1 MIPFTKAHACGNDFL
16 IVEEKYASHGRD
28 EISRALCSRNFG
40 VGADGVEWV
49 TVGENAITARL
60 INSDGSEA
68 EISGNGTRCV
78 AAWHG
83 SQTGAKEIIIGTGAG
98 PKLCR
103 ILSDDGRLFQVE
115 TAMGA
120 ATSSPRT
127 VEGFAGVEVSVGNPH
142 FVLIAEQIPTD
153 WIEVGARLTNNAA
166 FPAGA
171 NIEFVRIVDTNSIEF
186 RIYERGAG
194 PTQSSGTGS
203 CASAVAVMAE
213 RGMPRDLRVIA
224 PGGEQWVRWAADG
237 VYLTG
242 PAELIARGEA
252 WI

>member
-16 IVEEKYASHGRD
+16 IVDEEFADGRHA
-28 EISRALCSRNFG
+28 EMSRTLCSRNTG

-49 TVGENAITARL
+49 VVRDGAITARL
-60 INSDGSEA
+60 INSDGSPA

-78 AAWHG
+78 AAWHA
-83 SQTGAKEIIIGTGAG
+83 SETGASEVVIHTGAG
-98 PKLCR
+98 SKICR
-103 ILSDDGRLFQVE
+103 ILEGDGRLFQVE
-115 TAMGA
+115 TAMGG
-120 ATSSPRT
+120 ATSSPLT
-127 VEGFAGVEVSVGNPH
+127 VDGFSGVAVNVGNPH
-142 FVLIAEQIPTD
+142 FVLIAAAIPSR
-153 WIEVGARLTNNAA
+153 WIEIGAALSTDPT
-166 FPAGA
+166 FPDGA
-171 NIEFVRIVDTNSIEF
+171 NIEFVRVVDTNSIEF

-203 CASAVAVMAE
+203 CAAAVAAMAE
-213 RGMPRDLRVIA
+213 QGMPRDLRVMA
-224 PGGEQWVRWAADG
+224 PGGEQRVRWAPDG

>member
-16 IVEEKYASHGRD
+16 IVDEKHA
-28 EISRALCSRNFG
+28 SRAREEITRSLCSRHTG

-49 TVGENAITARL
+49 IVADGAITARL
-60 INSDGSEA
+60 TNSDGSPA

-78 AAWHG
+78 AAWHA
-83 SQTGAKEIIIGTGAG
+83 SETGAKEVLIHTGAG
-98 PKLCR
+98 AKHCR
-103 ILSDDGRLFQVE
+103 ILSGDGRLFQVE

-120 ATSSPRT
+120 ATALPRT
-127 VEGFAGVEVSVGNPH
+127 VEGFEGIEVNVGNPH
-142 FVLIAEQIPTD
+142 FVLIAPEIPTD
-153 WIEVGARLTNNAA
+153 WIEIGAQLTANPA
-166 FPAGA
+166 FPSGA

-213 RGMPRDLRVIA
+213 RGMPRELRVIA
-224 PGGEQWVRWAADG
+224 PGGEQRVRWPSDG

-252 WI
+252 WT